1 MVRVAVELF
10 PDGCLASFRA
20 QGHSGSGIFGA
31 NPACAA
37 VTQMLRTAARL
48 LYSVDGLVMDGAADS
63 PGEMRLAISREA
75 NTSRDWLHGMTDFL
89 LRGLR
94 DLEAEFPREISL
106 SVK

>member
-1 MVRVAVELF
+1 VELF

-20 QGHSGSGIFGA
+20 QGHSGSGSYGA

-37 VTQMLRTAARL
+37 VTQMLRTTARL
-48 LYSVDGLVMDGAADS
+48 VYSVDGLVMDGGADS
-63 PGEMRLAISREA
+63 PGEMRLEL
-75 NTSRDWLHGMTDFL
+75 SRDAKTNREWLRGVTDFL

-94 DLEAEFPREISL
+94 DLEAEFPGEISL